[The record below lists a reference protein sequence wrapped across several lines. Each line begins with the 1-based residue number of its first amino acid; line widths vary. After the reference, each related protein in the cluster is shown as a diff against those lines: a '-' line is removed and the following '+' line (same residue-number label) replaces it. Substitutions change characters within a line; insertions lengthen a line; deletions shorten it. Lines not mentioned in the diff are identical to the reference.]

1 MATEWVVVYLIGI
14 HYSHSHSIL
23 KLCLKKDNSIF
34 EYISI
39 VKFFSEVSIVKKHRY
54 NSM

>member
-14 HYSHSHSIL
+14 HYSHSIL

-34 EYISI
+34 EYNLVLI